1 MISKISTSSTIFE
14 AVFRAK
20 EIIDREYQEAND
32 WITDIL
38 ENEHR
43 DKKSECEICKSPRK
57 LEVHHIRGRS
67 HGNEVMTVCLEC
79 HRILT
84 NRQRLWNYQ
93 NTEILLERGIID
105 ICELKHE
112 RTGIGIY
119 RLIAEYLT
127 SRYPVIL

>member
-1 MISKISTSSTIFE
+1 MISKISTSSTIYE
-14 AVFRAK
+14 AIFKAEETNYNENK
-20 EIIDREYQEAND
+20 ESID

-43 DKKSECEICKSPRK
+43 AKKNECEICRSSKK

-79 HRILT
+79 HRRLT
-84 NRQRLWNYQ
+84 DKQRLWNYQ
-93 NTEILLERGIID
+93 NSEILLERGIID

-119 RLIAEYLT
+119 KRIAEYLT

>member
-20 EIIDREYQEAND
+20 EIIDSEYQESID
-32 WITDIL
+32 WMTDIL

-43 DKKSECEICKSPRK
+43 FKKSECEICRSPRK

-93 NTEILLERGIID
+93 NSDILLERGIID
-105 ICELKHE
+105 VCELKNE

-119 RLIAEYLT
+119 KLIAEYLT

>member
-1 MISKISTSSTIFE
+1 MISKISISSAILE
-14 AVFRAK
+14 GIFRAK
-20 EIIDREYQEAND
+20 EIIDSECQEAND
-32 WITDIL
+32 WITDMV

-43 DKKSECEICKSPRK
+43 DKKNDCEICRSPRK

-93 NTEILLERGIID
+93 NSEILLERGIID
-105 ICELKHE
+105 ICELKHA

-119 RLIAEYLT
+119 KLIAEYLT
-127 SRYPVIL
+127 SRYPVNL

>member
-1 MISKISTSSTIFE
+1 MISKISISSAIFE
-14 AVFRAK
+14 AHFRAK
-20 EIIDREYQEAND
+20 ETIDIECQEAND

-43 DKKSECEICKSPRK
+43 DKKNDCEICRSPRK
-57 LEVHHIRGRS
+57 LEVHHIRGRN

-79 HRILT
+79 HGILT

-93 NTEILLERGIID
+93 NSEILLERGIID

-119 RLIAEYLT
+119 KLIAEYLT

>member
-1 MISKISTSSTIFE
+1 LISKISISCTILE
-14 AVFRAK
+14 GIFRAK
-20 EIIDREYQEAND
+20 EIIDSEYQEAND

-43 DKKSECEICKSPRK
+43 VKKSECEICNSNKK

-93 NTEILLERGIID
+93 NSEILLEMGIID

-112 RTGIGIY
+112 KTGIGIY
-119 RLIAEYLT
+119 KLIAESLT